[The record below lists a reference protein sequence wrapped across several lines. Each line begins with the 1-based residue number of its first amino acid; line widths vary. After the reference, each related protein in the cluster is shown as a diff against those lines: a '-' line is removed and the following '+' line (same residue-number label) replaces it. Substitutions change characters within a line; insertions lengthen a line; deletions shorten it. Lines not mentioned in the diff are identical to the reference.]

1 MPNIYD
7 SVLLQKMVDGM
18 PLLTVTFASKIIPN
32 KKQYKE
38 RERESVV
45 LHFIAKNLSGPL
57 KAYAS
62 ITKKPLI

>member
-1 MPNIYD
+1 MSNIYD

-18 PLLTVTFASKIIPN
+18 PLLTVTLASKIIPN

-45 LHFIAKNLSGPL
+45 LYFITKNLRGRL